1 MLIKH
6 VVITGVTGGL
16 GSALAKT
23 YAEEGV
29 HLSLLGRKMDELN
42 SIAMTCQR
50 LGATAS
56 CYDADVT
63 ETENLIALLNTIDDE
78 KSVDLVIA
86 NAGIVNFLSQNN
98 PEETWTQINHL
109 LNVNLSGAIA
119 TVSPFVD
126 RMKKRKAGQIAL
138 ISSISAYHGM
148 EVMPSYCASKAGLK
162 AYGEALR
169 ALLYKDGVKVSVVL
183 PGFIKSNMSN
193 QFLCSKPFLLTA
205 DKAASMIK
213 SGLEKNKPRITFPFF
228 MSMGMKLLTLL
239 PCDFSSFILRVLGYK
254 V

>member
-1 MLIKH
+1 MPIKH

-16 GSALAKT
+16 GSAIAKT
-23 YAEEGV
+23 YAEKGV

-42 SIAMTCQR
+42 SIAVTCQR

-56 CYDADVT
+56 CYHADVT
-63 ETENLIALLNTIDDE
+63 ETDNLITLLNIIDDE
-78 KSVDLVIA
+78 KVVDLIVA
-86 NAGIVNFLSQNN
+86 NAGIVNFLSQKNS
-98 PEETWTQINHL
+98 EETWNEIRKL
-109 LNVNLSGAIA
+109 LAVNLSGAIA
-119 TVSPFVD
+119 TISPFID
-126 RMKKRKAGQIAL
+126 RMKKRKGGQIAL

-169 ALLYKDGVKVSVVL
+169 ALLCKDGVKVSVVL

-193 QFLCSKPFLLTA
+193 QFLCSKPFLITA
-205 DKAASMIK
+205 DKAASIIK
-213 SGLEKNKPRITFPFF
+213 SGLEKNKPRIIFPFF
-228 MSMGMKLLTLL
+228 MSIGMKLLTLL
-239 PCDFSSFILRVLGYK
+239 PCDFSNFILRMLGYK